1 MANRNNPHGFKARF
15 HTTGGEIRPVQ
26 VKLVAANAEI
36 FPGDVL
42 EQADTGEYDIAEAAD
57 VIGAISAE
65 YSAASSG
72 ASILAYIDPYIAF
85 SAQCDDG
92 TGTASA
98 QTCVGLNADFVATA
112 GSGGHSNMEIDE
124 SSANTTATLP
134 WKIIGL
140 YQEVGNAFGEF
151 NQLVVVPNNHKM
163 KGGTGTLGV

>member
-42 EQADTGEYDIAEAAD
+42 EQADTGEYDIGEAAD
-57 VIGAISAE
+57 VIGAVSAE

-98 QTCVGLNADFVATA
+98 QTCVGCRWF
-112 GSGGHSNMEIDE
+112 GGRPTPEPQLLQYSPPRP
-124 SSANTTATLP
+124 SRPVSLC
-134 WKIIGL
+134 
-140 YQEVGNAFGEF
+140 F
-151 NQLVVVPNNHKM
+151 NHRPARYHR
-163 KGGTGTLGV
+163 